1 MTAKPPA
8 LQLSTEPAEPCWRLY
23 LRVGVWLVFIAA
35 VLGAWW
41 QRAGV
46 LQWLLMHGLQQTPLL
61 NPKLSGARFD
71 FQQAELANLQFN
83 LQTPGGEIKAEL
95 EGIKAEYDLPAAR
108 LDSLNI
114 NKARLRFAYQAAD
127 SAAGEQ
133 QANNEL
139 TALPIRQLNIEQ
151 LDLEL
156 DTPWGVSRFAGRL
169 DARVQPGTPLFSVLS
184 DNEQIIK
191 VEVNPQFTNAKLAI
205 EQSAG
210 LGMMDLELDRS
221 VPARMQVNLRAGLY
235 ESMQWLTSN
244 SLIPEQLR
252 KTIAEATIARVQ
264 ANMAG
269 VQLNLSAQSHDDLAN
284 LTGRAELTRDQ
295 TYLASA
301 ELALNTSKPQLA
313 VDGHLD
319 LPLAEFAAL
328 TRPWLP
334 DTFNTWQFPA
344 GQVMGRV
351 RLTWQPKRPVNGEI
365 YLNGYQLSI
374 LAGPVKADD
383 GYIRFAVTDLVKL
396 AMQMEVDAPNLQIG
410 QETTL
415 HNLQF
420 KVGLNNRN
428 LKLDRFSMPAL
439 GGLLS
444 IDPGMLNIDQR
455 PLKLTLDV
463 KNLDL
468 AQLLDSLNYPQLS
481 GTGTLT
487 GKLPLRL
494 ALDSIE
500 LKDGK
505 LRSTG
510 PGVLRYQGT
519 AVDSENL
526 AFSALRNLQYHSLQA
541 TLNYRPDGQYR
552 VGLRLE
558 GKNPQV
564 LSGHAIAFNL
574 NLNGLLP
581 DLLQK
586 GILAGDFEKPI
597 LEQVKAAGGH

>member
-8 LQLSTEPAEPCWRLY
+8 LQTPAEPSKTLWRRY
-23 LRVGVWLVFIAA
+23 LRAGVWLLLMGGAI
-35 VLGAWW
+35 VLWEQRGA
-41 QRAGV
+41 V
-46 LQWLLMHGLQQTPLL
+46 LQWALTQGLQNTLL
-61 NPKLSGARFD
+61 LSPKISGARFD
-71 FQQAELANLQFN
+71 FQQAELANLQFT
-83 LQTPGGEIKAEL
+83 LQTPNGAITAEL
-95 EGIKAEYDLPAAR
+95 EGIKADYDLPSAR
-108 LDSLNI
+108 LNNI
-114 NKARLRFAYQAAD
+114 KMAKARLRFVYQAANK
-127 SAAGEQ
+127 AAGEQ
-133 QANNEL
+133 PTTDEVL
-139 TALPIRQLNIEQ
+139 ALPVRQLNIEQ

-156 DTPWGVSRFAGRL
+156 DTPWGMSRFAGRF
-169 DARVQPGTPLFSVLS
+169 DADLQPGEPLLIVLA
-184 DNEQIIK
+184 DAEQVIK
-191 VEVNPQFTNAKLAI
+191 AEVNPQSTNAKLAI
-205 EQSAG
+205 QQSAG
-210 LGMMDLELDRS
+210 RGMMDLDLDR
-221 VPARMQVNLRAGLY
+221 PAPTRLQANLKADLHD
-235 ESMQWLTSN
+235 SMQWLKSN

-252 KTIAEATIARVQ
+252 DSIFTAAVVDIQ
-264 ANMAG
+264 PNLAG
-269 VQLNLSAQSHDDLAN
+269 VQVNLSAQSDDDLAN
-284 LTGRAELTRDQ
+284 LTGRVELTRNQ
-295 TYLASA
+295 AYLASA
-301 ELALNTSKPQLA
+301 ELALNTSKQRWA
-313 VDGHLD
+313 IDGHVD
-319 LPLAEFAAL
+319 LPLGEFVGL
-328 TRPWLP
+328 IKPWLP
-334 DTFNTWQFPA
+334 ETVNAWQFPA
-344 GQVMGRV
+344 GQVMGSV
-351 RLTWQPKRPVNGEI
+351 RLNRQPKRPLKGEI
-365 YLNGYQLSI
+365 YLNGYQLGI

-383 GYIRFAVTDLVKL
+383 GYIRFAVKDFVKL
-396 AMQMEVDAPNLQIG
+396 AMQVEVDAPNLQIG

-420 KVGLNNRN
+420 KARLNNRD
-428 LKLDRFSMPAL
+428 LSLDRFSMPAL

-444 IDPGMLNIDQR
+444 IDPETVNIYQR
-455 PLKLTLDV
+455 PVKFTLAV

-505 LRSTG
+505 LNATR
-510 PGVLRYQGT
+510 PGVLHYQGP
-519 AVDSENL
+519 VSDNENL

-541 TLNYRPDGQYR
+541 KLNYQPDGHYQ

-597 LEQVKAAGGH
+597 LEQVKAVGRH